1 MKNLLLSLSLV
12 CLAPCL
18 MAQIVLPNSPAPLRD
33 VVNTE
38 MLIQFNGQKLEVLP
52 TQRGI
57 RNSSGAYKLMSSDAS
72 EPFTRDSL
80 GVAYSYA
87 LRGPIFLTGEV
98 SVKLKPG
105 FQATAL
111 SGTGTNARLMV
122 PPDVYIM
129 MVSTPSAM
137 VNLVKQLQL
146 NPAVEWVEPFTTQ
159 GNIH

>member
-1 MKNLLLSLSLV
+1 MKHLLLSLGLL
-12 CLAPCL
+12 CLAPSL

-38 MLIQFNGQKLEVLP
+38 MVIQFNGQKLEVLP

-57 RNSSGAYKLMSSDAS
+57 RNSSGAYKLISTNAS

-87 LRGPIFLTGEV
+87 IRGPVFLTGEL

-105 FQATAL
+105 FQANAL

-129 MVSTPSAM
+129 MVGTPSAM

-146 NPAVEWVEPFTTQ
+146 NPAVDWVEPFTTQ
-159 GNIH
+159 GNIN

>member
-1 MKNLLLSLSLV
+1 MKHLLLSLGLL
-12 CLAPCL
+12 CLAPSL

-38 MLIQFNGQKLEVLP
+38 MVIQFNGQKLEFLP

-57 RNSSGAYKLMSSDAS
+57 RNSSGAYKLIGSEAS
-72 EPFTRDSL
+72 EPFSRDSL

-87 LRGPIFLTGEV
+87 LRGPVFLTGEL

-105 FQATAL
+105 FQANAL

>member
-1 MKNLLLSLSLV
+1 MKHLLLSLSLV

-18 MAQIVLPNSPAPLRD
+18 MAQIVLPNTPAPLRD

-57 RNSSGAYKLMSSDAS
+57 RNSSGAYKLISTNAS

-87 LRGPIFLTGEV
+87 IRGPVFLTGEL

-105 FQATAL
+105 FQANAL

-129 MVSTPSAM
+129 MVGTPSAM

-146 NPAVEWVEPFTTQ
+146 NPAVDWVEPFTTQ
-159 GNIH
+159 GNIN